1 MLKDEVLFA
10 WWILSSTHGIG
21 SIALNKI
28 REQLPSCSA
37 LAECSA
43 QDLIAMGLK
52 PDLAFA
58 WQQAKA
64 SRDTLNPFVLA
75 GWQKIQTRCQQA
87 DSGLLLPDD
96 EFYPQALSAL
106 RDAPLFLF
114 YRGNPQILNEPSIAI
129 VGSRNPPHYGREQA
143 FTIAHQLVAS
153 DWHVISGLA
162 IGIDGE
168 AHQGALNCSTGSGR
182 GKTIA
187 VLGSGLEEIYPK
199 RHQALADHIVT
210 SGGILLS
217 EHLPDIKALA
227 QHFPRRNRIVSG
239 MSLGTLVIEAAYKSG
254 SLITARLAAEQ
265 GREVFALPGAVTNPL
280 SRGCHQLI
288 KEGANL
294 IENATDIINLI
305 NSDLAIET
313 RAASIDC
320 QPEDGQSENQ
330 ADMFGAPAG
339 IASKE
344 EPPKRV
350 ASTRLPID
358 HQATRSTGPKLEG
371 NGKIIYQAL
380 DVVPTSIDS
389 LVNRTGLSVAE
400 IAQQLMLM
408 ELKGQVAQ
416 TPGGYVRM

>member
-10 WWILSSTHGIG
+10 WWTLSSTQGIG

-37 LAECSA
+37 LTDCSA
-43 QDLIAMGLK
+43 QDLISMGLK
-52 PDLAFA
+52 PDLAYA
-58 WQQAKA
+58 WQKA
-64 SRDTLNPFVLA
+64 TNSNENLNPFVAA
-75 GWQKIQTRCQQA
+75 GWQKIHTWCSQPDC
-87 DSGLLLPDD
+87 GVLLPDD
-96 EFYPQALSAL
+96 EWYPEALTVL
-106 RDAPLFLF
+106 RDAPIFLF

-129 VGSRNPPHYGREQA
+129 VGSRNPTHYGREQA
-143 FTIAHQLVAS
+143 FTIAQQLATS

-162 IGIDGE
+162 IGVDGE
-168 AHQGALNCSTGSGR
+168 AHKGALNVSTGIGC

-187 VLGSGLEEIYPK
+187 VLGSGLEEVYPK
-199 RHQALADHIVT
+199 RHQDLADHIVA
-210 SGGILLS
+210 GGGVLLS

-294 IENATDIINLI
+294 IENAADIINLI

-313 RAASIDC
+313 RAASIDR
-320 QPEDGQSENQ
+320 QPESQ
-330 ADMFGAPAG
+330 ADMFGTATG

-344 EPPKRV
+344 ESLKRV
-350 ASTRLPID
+350 ILTSPPANHQVTRNV
-358 HQATRSTGPKLEG
+358 GPKLEG

-400 IAQQLMLM
+400 IAQQLILM
-408 ELKGQVAQ
+408 ELKGHVAQ
-416 TPGGYVRM
+416 TPGGYIRV

>member
-1 MLKDEVLFA
+1 MLKDEMLFA
-10 WWILSSTHGIG
+10 WWTLSSIPGIG

-28 REQLPSCSA
+28 REQLPSCSS
-37 LAECSA
+37 LLECSA
-43 QDLIAMGLK
+43 QDLINMGLK
-52 PDLAFA
+52 PNLAIT
-58 WQQAKA
+58 WQQAKEPN
-64 SRDTLNPFVLA
+64 SKLNPFVQA
-75 GWQKIQTRCQQA
+75 GWQKIQSWCQQP
-87 DSGLLLPDD
+87 DCGVLVPDD
-96 EFYPQALSAL
+96 ESYPNALAAL

-114 YRGNPQILNEPSIAI
+114 YRGNRQILNESSIAI
-129 VGSRNPPHYGREQA
+129 VGSRNPSHYGREQA
-143 FTIAHQLVAS
+143 FTIAQQLVTS

-168 AHQGALNCSTGSGR
+168 AHKGALHNSTGIGR

-187 VLGSGLEEIYPK
+187 VLGSGLEAIYPK
-199 RHQALADHIVT
+199 RHQALADDIVT

-288 KEGANL
+288 KDGANL
-294 IENATDIINLI
+294 IESATDIINLI
-305 NSDLAIET
+305 NSDLAVET
-313 RAASIDC
+313 R
-320 QPEDGQSENQ
+320 E
-330 ADMFGAPAG
+330 AG
-339 IASKE
+339 IRAEAKE
-344 EPPKRV
+344 QRDLFVAPPV
-350 ASTRLPID
+350 SA
-358 HQATRSTGPKLEG
+358 PKLEG
-371 NGKIIYQAL
+371 IAKTIYQGL

-400 IAQQLMLM
+400 VAQQLMLM
-408 ELKGQVAQ
+408 ELKGHVAQ
-416 TPGGYVRM
+416 VPGGYVRL

>member
-1 MLKDEVLFA
+1 MLKDEMLFA
-10 WWILSSTHGIG
+10 WWSLSSIQGIG

-43 QDLIAMGLK
+43 QDLISMGLK
-52 PDLAFA
+52 SDLAYI
-58 WQQAKA
+58 WQQ
-64 SRDTLNPFVLA
+64 SRDTSETLNPFVLA
-75 GWQKIQTRCQQA
+75 GWQKIQTWCQQS
-87 DSGLLLPDD
+87 DCGVLMPDD
-96 EFYPQALSAL
+96 EYYPNALAAL
-106 RDAPLFLF
+106 RDGPIFLF
-114 YRGNPQILNEPSIAI
+114 YRGNPQLLNEPSIAI
-129 VGSRNPPHYGREQA
+129 VGSRNPTHYGREQA
-143 FTIAHQLVAS
+143 FTIAQQLVTS

-168 AHQGALNCSTGSGR
+168 AHKGALTNSTGIGR

-199 RHQALADHIVT
+199 RHQALADHIVA
-210 SGGILLS
+210 GGGVLLS

-265 GREVFALPGAVTNPL
+265 GREVFALPGAVTNAL

-313 RAASIDC
+313 RAAGI
-320 QPEDGQSENQ
+320 ENQ
-330 ADMFGAPAG
+330 AENQHDLF
-339 IASKE
+339 
-344 EPPKRV
+344 V
-350 ASTRLPID
+350 AS
-358 HQATRSTGPKLEG
+358 AGPKLEG
-371 NGKIIYQAL
+371 LAKTIYQAL

-400 IAQQLMLM
+400 IAQQLILM

-416 TPGGYVRM
+416 TPGGYVRV

>member
-1 MLKDEVLFA
+1 MLKDEMLFA
-10 WWILSSTHGIG
+10 WWTLSSIPGIG

-28 REQLPSCSA
+28 REQLPNCSA
-37 LAECSA
+37 LVECSA
-43 QDLIAMGLK
+43 QDLISFGLK
-52 PDLAFA
+52 SERAND
-58 WQQAKA
+58 WQQLRLSFCKNN
-64 SRDTLNPFVLA
+64 SFVLA
-75 GWQKIQTRCQQA
+75 GWQKIQVWNQQE
-87 DSGLLLPDD
+87 GCGILMPDD
-96 EFYPQALSAL
+96 ESYPHALSAL
-106 RDAPLFLF
+106 RDAPMFLF
-114 YRGNPQILNEPSIAI
+114 YRGNPKLLNEASIAI
-129 VGSRNPPHYGREQA
+129 VGSRNPTHYGREQA
-143 FTIAHQLVAS
+143 LTIAQQLVTS

-168 AHQGALNCSTGSGR
+168 AHQGALNNSTGIGK

-199 RHQALADHIVT
+199 RHQVLANQIVAA
-210 SGGILLS
+210 GGVLLS

-239 MSLGTLVIEAAYKSG
+239 ISLGTLVIEAAYKSG

-294 IENATDIINLI
+294 IESAADIVELL

-313 RAASIDC
+313 RAGA
-320 QPEDGQSENQ
+320 ENNQS
-330 ADMFGAPAG
+330 DLFSGPLTTDTV
-339 IASKE
+339 ASK
-344 EPPKRV
+344 PANIP
-350 ASTRLPID
+350 S
-358 HQATRSTGPKLEG
+358 QGPKLEG
-371 NGKIIYQAL
+371 LAHVIFQAL
-380 DVVPTSIDS
+380 DVTPTSIDS
-389 LVNRTGLSVAE
+389 LVHRTGLAVSE

-416 TPGGYVRM
+416 TPGGYVRL

>member
-10 WWILSSTHGIG
+10 WWTLSSTQGIG

-37 LAECSA
+37 LVECSA
-43 QDLIAMGLK
+43 QNLIAMGLK

-58 WQQAKA
+58 WQQAKE
-64 SRDTLNPFVLA
+64 SLDNLNPFVSA
-75 GWQKIQTRCQQA
+75 GWQKIQTWCQQP
-87 DSGLLLPDD
+87 DCGVLVPDD
-96 EFYPQALSAL
+96 NSYPDALSAL

-114 YRGNPQILNEPSIAI
+114 YRGNPRILNEPSIAI
-129 VGSRNPPHYGREQA
+129 VGSRNPTHYGREQA

-168 AHQGALNCSTGSGR
+168 AHKGAMNNATGIGR

-187 VLGSGLEEIYPK
+187 VLGSGLESIYPK
-199 RHQALADHIVT
+199 RHQVLADHIVQR
-210 SGGILLS
+210 GGVLLS

-288 KEGANL
+288 KDGANL
-294 IENATDIINLI
+294 IENATDIMALL
-305 NSDLAIET
+305 NSDLAVEI
-313 RAASIDC
+313 RAGEV
-320 QPEDGQSENQ
+320 EDQQ
-330 ADMFGAPAG
+330 DLFGASRGQQAKRPVEIQTERPLDHPRVRQLDRPA
-339 IASKE
+339 
-344 EPPKRV
+344 
-350 ASTRLPID
+350 
-358 HQATRSTGPKLEG
+358 GPKLEG
-371 NGKIIYQAL
+371 IAKTVYQAL
-380 DVVPTSIDS
+380 DVVPTSIDN

-400 IAQQLMLM
+400 VAQQLILM

>member
-1 MLKDEVLFA
+1 MLKDEVLLA
-10 WWILSSTHGIG
+10 WWSLSSIQGIG

-37 LAECSA
+37 LAGCSA
-43 QDLIAMGLK
+43 QDLIAIGLK
-52 PDLAFA
+52 PGLANT
-58 WQQAKA
+58 WQQANA
-64 SRDTLNPFVLA
+64 SSGSLTPFVLA
-75 GWQKIQTRCQQA
+75 GWQKIQTWCRQLDC
-87 DSGLLLPDD
+87 GVLTPDD
-96 EFYPQALSAL
+96 DAYPKALSAL
-106 RDAPLFLF
+106 RDAPILLF
-114 YRGNPQILNEPSIAI
+114 YRGNPQVLNEPSIAI
-129 VGSRNPPHYGREQA
+129 VGSRNPSYYGREQA
-143 FTIAHQLVAS
+143 FTIAQQLVTS
-153 DWHVISGLA
+153 DLHVISGLA

-168 AHQGALNCSTGSGR
+168 AHKGALNKSTTVGH

-199 RHQALADHIVT
+199 RHQALADHIVV
-210 SGGILLS
+210 SGGVLLS

-227 QHFPRRNRIVSG
+227 QHFPRRNRLVSG

-254 SLITARLAAEQ
+254 SLITARFAAEQ
-265 GREVFALPGAVTNPL
+265 GREVFALPGAVINPL

-313 RAASIDC
+313 RAVGIDV
-320 QPEDGQSENQ
+320 EGQVENQ
-330 ADMFGAPAG
+330 HDFFGASAGVNKSEPKLAG
-339 IASKE
+339 I
-344 EPPKRV
+344 
-350 ASTRLPID
+350 
-358 HQATRSTGPKLEG
+358 
-371 NGKIIYQAL
+371 GKTVYQAL

-400 IAQQLMLM
+400 VAQQLILM

-416 TPGGYVRM
+416 TPGGYVRL

>member
-1 MLKDEVLFA
+1 MLKDEMLFA
-10 WWILSSTHGIG
+10 WWSLSSIQGIG

-37 LAECSA
+37 LAECTA
-43 QDLIAMGLK
+43 QNLISMGLK
-52 PDLAFA
+52 PDLAYS
-58 WQQAKA
+58 WQQ
-64 SRDTLNPFVLA
+64 SRNTSETLNPFVLA
-75 GWQKIQTRCQQA
+75 GWQKIQTWCQQS
-87 DSGLLLPDD
+87 DCGVLMPDD
-96 EFYPQALSAL
+96 EYYPNALAAL
-106 RDAPLFLF
+106 RDGPIFLF
-114 YRGNPQILNEPSIAI
+114 YRGNPQLLNEPSIAI
-129 VGSRNPPHYGREQA
+129 VGSRNPTHYGREQA
-143 FTIAHQLVAS
+143 FTIAQQLVTS

-168 AHQGALNCSTGSGR
+168 AHKGALTNSTGIGR

-199 RHQALADHIVT
+199 RHQALADHIVA
-210 SGGILLS
+210 GGGVLLS

-294 IENATDIINLI
+294 IENATDIFTLI
-305 NSDLAIET
+305 NSDLAVET
-313 RAASIDC
+313 RAAGVDS
-320 QPEDGQSENQ
+320 QTENQ
-330 ADMFGAPAG
+330 HDLF
-339 IASKE
+339 
-344 EPPKRV
+344 V
-350 ASTRLPID
+350 AS
-358 HQATRSTGPKLEG
+358 AGPKLEG
-371 NGKIIYQAL
+371 LAKTIYQAL

-389 LVNRTGLSVAE
+389 LVNRTGLSVAD
-400 IAQQLMLM
+400 IAQQLILM

-416 TPGGYVRM
+416 TPGGYVRV